1 MLDALDNT
9 SVRGLRDGAILAVL
23 LGLRREEAAQQRVN
37 HMVERRGIRHL
48 TVQGK
53 DRMVM
58 PDRDRKSCETPAGST
73 RTVKLILVNGCGKVE
88 AS

>member
-23 LGLRREEAAQQRVN
+23 LGLRREEAAQQHVN

-53 DRMVM
+53 DRMV
-58 PDRDRKSCETPAGST
+58 
-73 RTVKLILVNGCGKVE
+73 
-88 AS
+88 